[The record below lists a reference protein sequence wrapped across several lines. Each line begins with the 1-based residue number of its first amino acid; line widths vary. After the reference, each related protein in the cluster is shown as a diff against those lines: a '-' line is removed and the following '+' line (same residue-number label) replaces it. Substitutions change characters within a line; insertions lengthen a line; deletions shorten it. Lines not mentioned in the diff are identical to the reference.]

1 MNQKTKTGSKK
12 EFDQQINNLIK
23 KGSWDKVEDLLLS
36 IESMKISPN
45 KLKKG
50 WADLAY
56 EQMHQDNLVA
66 VIVSLASARKHALD
80 DNKIFAQLLDS
91 LIVFIDKNEKKFS
104 IEDYVR
110 LEYGLNRI
118 YSFQKTRTKTDDI
131 NINKAKELL
140 TRIRYKKEE
149 APSKKK
155 SSVTPEVTRIFSA
168 LYPDMTHEEVKV
180 EFARIAAPFIRKK
193 LTEAENKN
201 KKKPSSTGGKK
212 PPKDDN
218 DTKLN
223 NDNNKKKPPKK

>member
-1 MNQKTKTGSKK
+1 MEKESIMNQKTKTGSKK

-23 KGSWDKVEDLLLS
+23 KGSWDKVEDLLLA

-50 WADLAY
+50 WTDLAY
-56 EQMHQDNLVA
+56 DQMHQDNLVA
-66 VIVSLASARKHALD
+66 VIVSLASARKHAID

-104 IEDYVR
+104 IEDFVR
-110 LEYGLNRI
+110 LEYGLNRV
-118 YSFQKTRTKTDDI
+118 YSFQKTRPKSDDI
-131 NINKAKELL
+131 NINKAKDLL

-180 EFARIAAPFIRKK
+180 EFARIAAPFIRMKM
-193 LTEAENKN
+193 AELKE
-201 KKKPSSTGGKK
+201 KKKVTDKK
-212 PPKDDN
+212 VEK
-218 DTKLN
+218 KR
-223 NDNNKKKPPKK
+223 KKKK

>member
-23 KGSWDKVEDLLLS
+23 KRSWDKVEDLLLA

-50 WADLAY
+50 WTDLAY
-56 EQMHQDNLVA
+56 DQMHQDNLVA
-66 VIVSLASARKHALD
+66 VIVSLASARKHAID

-91 LIVFIDKNEKKFS
+91 LIVFIDKNEKKLS

-110 LEYGLNRI
+110 LEYGLNRV
-118 YSFQKTRTKTDDI
+118 YSFQKTRPKSDDI
-131 NINKAKELL
+131 NINKAKNLL

-155 SSVTPEVTRIFSA
+155 SSITPEVTRIYSA

-180 EFARIAAPFIRKK
+180 EFARIAAPFIRTKMAELKEKK
-193 LTEAENKN
+193 NVTDKKVEKKR
-201 KKKPSSTGGKK
+201 KKKK
-212 PPKDDN
+212 
-218 DTKLN
+218 
-223 NDNNKKKPPKK
+223 